1 MQSALSGCFG
11 FVLGVFVGGALGVG
25 AGLLWTSVFQ
35 TSCFEG
41 YCGMLVFFTFMPL
54 GAILGGL
61 VGAVLLVLLAS
72 QAPRPPAPINASDA
86 AKPGRSGEG

>member
-25 AGLLWTSVFQ
+25 AGLLWTTVFQ

-41 YCGMLVFFTFMPL
+41 YCGMLVFFSFMPI

-61 VGAVLLVLLAS
+61 TGAVLLIILANRG
-72 QAPRPPAPINASDA
+72 AHAANYASD
-86 AKPGRSGEG
+86 GSRRDQSIL

>member
-25 AGLLWTSVFQ
+25 AGMLWTTVFQ

-41 YCGMLVFFTFMPL
+41 YCGMLVFFSFMPI

-61 VGAVLLVLLAS
+61 AGSVLLVVLTNQTS
-72 QAPRPPAPINASDA
+72 RPPATAGASDA
-86 AKPGRSGEG
+86 ARGSHEE

>member
-41 YCGMLVFFTFMPL
+41 YCGMLVFFSFMPL
-54 GAILGGL
+54 GAILGGFT
-61 VGAVLLVLLAS
+61 GAVLLVVLANQTS
-72 QAPRPPAPINASDA
+72 RPPATTVASDA
-86 AKPGRSGEG
+86 ERRSHEE